1 MLALSYWVINASRC
15 KKLLVNVAVIFMAV
29 EVLSFS
35 LFCVVMYVRTFVVLL
50 HYIEVMFVIVV
61 ILLSFERKVVKAVG

>member
-1 MLALSYWVINASRC
+1 
-15 KKLLVNVAVIFMAV
+15 MAV
-29 EVLSFS
+29 EVLPFS

-50 HYIEVMFVIVV
+50 PYIEVMFVIVV